1 MPGVD
6 FNEIISPLDQI
17 PAADRNSGVQLEQ
30 AASDEEESKL
40 IIVLKV
46 VEGQQLNNVYLVGEN
61 GARFGR
67 HSASNDIVISE
78 SFVSRKHCEISTHN
92 GQFSIK
98 DLGSTT
104 GTFLMI

>member
-1 MPGVD
+1 M
-6 FNEIISPLDQI
+6 
-17 PAADRNSGVQLEQ
+17 
-30 AASDEEESKL
+30 

-78 SFVSRKHCEISTHN
+78 SFVSRKHCEITTNN
-92 GQFSIK
+92 GSFFLK

>member
-1 MPGVD
+1 MSG
-6 FNEIISPLDQI
+6 I
-17 PAADRNSGVQLEQ
+17 DRNAVQLEQ

-92 GQFSIK
+92 G
-98 DLGSTT
+98 
-104 GTFLMI
+104 